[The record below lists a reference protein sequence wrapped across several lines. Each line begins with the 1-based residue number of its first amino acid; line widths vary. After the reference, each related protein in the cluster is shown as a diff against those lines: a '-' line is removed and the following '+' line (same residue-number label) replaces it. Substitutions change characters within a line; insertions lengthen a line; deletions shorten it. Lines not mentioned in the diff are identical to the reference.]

1 MEIVDVLLDSLKLP
15 PDYKEDEDQVK
26 AMAQSIKDRGLLQPI
41 TVKSDGTIVIGRK
54 RVCAMRRLE
63 WATAPCILMAD
74 EVSKDECHISSL
86 HENLKRS
93 NLPWHEQVI
102 LEKELHDLRQSQHG
116 KGKQGKKVGW
126 SLRDTARELDIALGS
141 LSEDLRLAEALLSDP
156 NLKKVGDKTT
166 AKRVILAGLR
176 LATQEA
182 EARLPTDYPTNVT
195 HHGSAEVVLGV
206 YPNNFFDVCL
216 TDPPWLEFKDGKLVK
231 DEATES
237 VFPEIYRTMKL
248 NSFLYAFVST
258 QDWFVYHRILPK
270 MGFRMQKW
278 PLIWIK
284 ENTLT
289 HGTRSWEYQRDF
301 ELVLLAVKGT
311 PSLANS
317 MLSAVSSCPIVAPSK
332 RIHQNEK
339 PTAVINRYI
348 EHSTF
353 EGSIIL
359 DPFAGS
365 GVVGVAAKALGR
377 RYVLIERD
385 GAAHSNIV
393 ERLEE

>member
-1 MEIVDVLLDSLKLP
+1 
-15 PDYKEDEDQVK
+15 
-26 AMAQSIKDRGLLQPI
+26 
-41 TVKSDGTIVIGRK
+41 
-54 RVCAMRRLE
+54 
-63 WATAPCILMAD
+63 
-74 EVSKDECHISSL
+74 
-86 HENLKRS
+86 
-93 NLPWHEQVI
+93 
-102 LEKELHDLRQSQHG
+102 
-116 KGKQGKKVGW
+116 
-126 SLRDTARELDIALGS
+126 
-141 LSEDLRLAEALLSDP
+141 
-156 NLKKVGDKTT
+156 
-166 AKRVILAGLR
+166 
-176 LATQEA
+176 
-182 EARLPTDYPTNVT
+182 
-195 HHGSAEVVLGV
+195 
-206 YPNNFFDVCL
+206 
-216 TDPPWLEFKDGKLVK
+216 
-231 DEATES
+231 
-237 VFPEIYRTMKL
+237 
-248 NSFLYAFVST
+248 
-258 QDWFVYHRILPK
+258 
-270 MGFRMQKW
+270 
-278 PLIWIK
+278 IK

-311 PSLANS
+311 PSLAYS

-365 GVVGVAAKALGR
+365 GVVGAAAKALGR